1 MMPRIL
7 FVHARLLTPD
17 EEIEDGYVIV
27 QEGRIVEV
35 GFSSN
40 LKADDV
46 RGAEVFDLRGK
57 ILAPGFIDL
66 QVNGGGGRDLLEG
79 TEGAVE
85 AVARFHLQHGT
96 TSFLPTLIT
105 SPSSDLLTA
114 IQAIRSFW
122 RKRDPEEEPVS
133 EILGI
138 HLEGPY
144 ISPAKRGV
152 HPLEWIRPPSLPE
165 LKEFWAASG
174 GLLKL
179 VTLAPEQLGGL
190 ELIQGVKELGAIPAI
205 GHTNATYEEATA
217 AIRAGALLATH
228 VFNAMRGFHHRE
240 PGTVGAI
247 LDAPITAS
255 FVADG
260 LHVHE
265 AALRLLYRAK
275 GADHLIVVTDAVSVA
290 GVDEQ
295 QAAEREYR
303 LGGQRIMMRD
313 GKAVNLQ
320 GTLAAPILTM
330 EEAVKNVARFM
341 GCPFREAV
349 QMATANPA
357 RLLGIEDRKG
367 RLAVGREADLV
378 ILDEAL
384 ILKGVWSKGRKLL

>member
-1 MMPRIL
+1 MLSRIL

-17 EEIEDGYVIV
+17 QEIEGGYLIV
-27 QEGRIVEV
+27 QEGQIVEV
-35 GFSSN
+35 GPSSN
-40 LKADDV
+40 LKADDFK
-46 RGAEVFDLRGK
+46 GAEVYDLQGK

-79 TEGAVE
+79 SEGAVE
-85 AVARFHLQHGT
+85 AVARFHLRHGT

-105 SPSSDLLTA
+105 SPPSELFAA
-114 IQAIRSFW
+114 IQAIRGFL

-133 EILGI
+133 EILSI

-144 ISPAKRGV
+144 ISEEKRGV
-152 HPLEWIRPPSLPE
+152 HPSEWIRPPSLPE
-165 LKEFWAASG
+165 LREYWAASG

-179 VTLAPEQLGGL
+179 VTLAPEQPGGL
-190 ELIQGVKELGAIPAI
+190 ELIQGVKEFGAIPAI
-205 GHTNATYEEATA
+205 GHTDATYEEAVDG
-217 AIRAGALLATH
+217 IRAGALLATH

-247 LDAPITAS
+247 LDAPIVTS

-265 AALRLLYRAK
+265 AALRLLYRVK
-275 GADHLIVVTDAVSVA
+275 GTDHLIVITDAVSIA

-303 LGGQRIMMRD
+303 LGGQRIIIKE

-341 GCPFREAV
+341 GCPFREAI
-349 QMATANPA
+349 QMATVNPA

-367 RLAVGREADLV
+367 RLVPGRDADLV
-378 ILDEAL
+378 IFDEAL
-384 ILKGVWSKGRKLL
+384 NLEGVWSKGREVL